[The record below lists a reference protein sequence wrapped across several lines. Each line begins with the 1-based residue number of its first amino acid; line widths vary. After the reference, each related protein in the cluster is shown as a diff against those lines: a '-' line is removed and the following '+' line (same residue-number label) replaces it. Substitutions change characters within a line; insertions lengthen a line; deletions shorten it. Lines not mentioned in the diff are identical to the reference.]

1 MKKGLP
7 KIIILIIVVLIAF
20 IFVKEKKIERTMDI
34 FAMDTISN
42 VTIVGKNNQNKFLEG
57 IKDIIIKYDNM
68 FSFSYKNSDVYK
80 INNSNEP
87 LKISYET
94 IEIIK
99 KSEEFYNKT
108 NGRFDITVGNVFE
121 IWNDS
126 FKNQTIPDFE
136 KIKRLNKY
144 TGYKNLKIDEKN
156 QLIKKEN
163 LKITL
168 GAVAKGYISDKICEY
183 INENN
188 IENVLVNLGGNIYAK
203 GKNRDNKIWNIGI
216 KDANNSQN
224 IIGTIPI
231 DNKFVVTSGDYER
244 YIDYEN
250 KRYHHIIDAKTGI
263 PVFND
268 IKSVTIIADN
278 GFLADAL
285 STSCFIKGFWEG
297 KKLIKE
303 YGVFGIIITKDNK
316 IYYSSELE
324 DDFKKTNTDYEYIAF

>member
-87 LKISYET
+87 MKISYET

-136 KIKRLNKY
+136 KIKRLKKY
-144 TGYKNLKIDEKN
+144 TGYKNLKIDEEN

-203 GKNRDNKIWNIGI
+203 GKNRDNKIWTIGI

-224 IIGTIPI
+224 IIGTILV

-285 STSCFIKGFWEG
+285 STSCFIEGFLEG

-324 DDFKKTNTDYEYIAF
+324 DDFKKTSMDYEYIAF